1 MGLAASQARFL
12 CITARKA
19 DCEYKSTDL
28 AQQKLS
34 ITNQLAAVSNDYAN
48 AMNATKLLW
57 SNDTVDGDYG
67 LTYSLLMMPSAVN
80 DYYPY
85 MITTPSGA
93 IVLNSEYAAA
103 ARAAGLSKAGGIGS
117 QEQRDKFIQAMVP
130 GGLVTKET
138 ADSITNF
145 DFKAQKVDGGVLIDS
160 TDVDLEHPSSGVQWN
175 PLAGIGAQ
183 PKNKSVVDAMKLPEL
198 IMSEQIGQQLIDW
211 TALTLQSG
219 QISKIDYDK
228 KTKEYN
234 QYSQLL
240 AKHVVTDEIVNY
252 FKAQK
257 NTYELNNRPE
267 KPEDETDTAKMNTY
281 NADLRNYNA
290 ELLKYDKLIKAAGV
304 LKEGNFEASEFKTKT
319 AISAEDSPT
328 GAAFVGYDTV
338 DKAYAELKSKIDA
351 DKAAFNTKYPENKR
365 IDIDTSKF
373 NVNQSDGKKIDFQGY
388 SVVVNGV
395 LNKDKGKLADMTI
408 GDILAGSVVLVSN
421 KFKKG
426 GNNDPNTT
434 ADEKSTDKEDVN
446 AFKQDVEKMLN
457 VIAKVFGYSPS
468 EDLFGNGF
476 NIDDA
481 SSEALKFAYNMTKR
495 QFNRV
500 TNIGN
505 NTSNSFIDN
514 TAYQN
519 AINYNTI
526 GADSDSQYNAVSLS
540 NMLSSF
546 LTYYDNYLNMAN
558 SDYVVGKSVEQS
570 VYVTDNLNYYYM
582 FQNDKNAVSDIK
594 SKSADFYDE
603 LYNNIL
609 AHGWRE
615 DVAIDDS
622 EYLESMIKDG
632 RYSMSSLNEGDG
644 YYYQSRYN
652 DTGYIV
658 EVADT
663 DAIARAEAE
672 FTSKKAELTYKEDSI
687 DLKSKKLDAEISALT
702 SEYESVKNM
711 ISNGVQKA
719 FQLFQ
724 GS

>member
-34 ITNQLAAVSNDYAN
+34 ITNQLSAISNDYAN

-80 DYYPY
+80 DYDPY
-85 MITTPSGA
+85 LITTPSGA

-138 ADSITNF
+138 ADSITRY
-145 DFKAQKVDGGVLIDS
+145 DFKAEKVAGGVTFDNAPVS
-160 TDVDLEHPSSGVQWN
+160 ESNGVQWN

-211 TALTLQSG
+211 TALTLTNG
-219 QISKIDYDK
+219 QISKVEYDK
-228 KTKEYN
+228 KNKEFN

-240 AKHVVTDEIVNY
+240 AKHVVTDDIVNY

-257 NTYELNNRPE
+257 NTYELNNRPADDAAQTV
-267 KPEDETDTAKMNTY
+267 KDT
-281 NADLRNYNA
+281 YNA
-290 ELLKYDKLIKAAGV
+290 ELLKYDKLIKAAEV
-304 LKEGNFEASEFKTKT
+304 LAKGDFAESEFKTLT
-319 AISAEDSPT
+319 AISATDSPT
-328 GAAFVGYDTV
+328 GSGFDGYATV
-338 DKAYAELKSKIDA
+338 DAACRELKNFVDA
-351 DKAAFNTKYPENKR
+351 DQTAFESKYPADKR

-395 LNKDKGKLADMTI
+395 LEKDKGKVSDMTI

-421 KFKKG
+421 QSG
-426 GNNDPNTT
+426 G
-434 ADEKSTDKEDVN
+434 KEDIN
-446 AFKQDVEKMLN
+446 KFKQDVEKMLDS
-457 VIAKVFGYSPS
+457 IAKVFGYSPS
-468 EDLFGNGF
+468 EDLFGKGF
-476 NIDDA
+476 NIDEA

-500 TNIGN
+500 TSLGS

-526 GADSDSQYNAVSLS
+526 GADSDMQYNAVSLS

-570 VYVTDNLNYYYM
+570 VYVTDNLNYYYL
-582 FQNDKNAVSDIK
+582 FQNDKDAVPDIK

-632 RYSMSSLNEGDG
+632 RYSMSSLNESDG

-687 DLKSKKLDAEISALT
+687 DLKSKKIDAEISALT
-702 SEYESVKNM
+702 TEYESVKNM

-724 GS
+724 S

>member
-34 ITNQLAAVSNDYAN
+34 ITNQLAAVSNDYVN
-48 AMNATKLLW
+48 AMNATKLMW
-57 SNDTVDGDYG
+57 SNDTVDADYG

-80 DYYPY
+80 DYDPY

-138 ADSITNF
+138 ADSITRY
-145 DFKAQKVDGGVLIDS
+145 DFKAEKVSGGVSFEDATVSDGG
-160 TDVDLEHPSSGVQWN
+160 EGSGVQWN

-183 PKNKSVVDAMKLPEL
+183 PKNKSVVDAMQLPEL

-211 TALTLQSG
+211 TALTLKDG
-219 QISKIDYDK
+219 QISKVEYDRK
-228 KTKEYN
+228 NKEYT

-240 AKHVVTDEIVNY
+240 AKHVMTDDIVSY
-252 FKAQK
+252 FKSQK
-257 NTYELNNRPE
+257 NTYDLKNKPSEPAENATPE
-267 KPEDETDTAKMNTY
+267 EKITY
-281 NADLRNYNA
+281 NINLNNYNA
-290 ELLKYDKLIKAAGV
+290 ELLKYNKLIKAAEV
-304 LKEGNFEASEFKTKT
+304 LAKGDFEESKFKELT
-319 AISAEDSPT
+319 AISASDSPT
-328 GAAFVGYDTV
+328 GTAFDGYATV
-338 DKAYAELKSKIDA
+338 DAAYAELKNFVDA
-351 DKAAFNTKYPENKR
+351 DQIAFKNKYSGKLATGEEK
-365 IDIDTSKF
+365 IISIDTSKF

-395 LNKDKGKLADMTI
+395 LEKDKGKVADMTI

-421 KFKKG
+421 KNG
-426 GNNDPNTT
+426 GN
-434 ADEKSTDKEDVN
+434 AEDIN
-446 AFKQDVEKMLN
+446 NFKQDVEKMLDS
-457 VIAKVFGYSPS
+457 IAKVFGYSPS
-468 EDLFGNGF
+468 EDLFGKGF
-476 NIDDA
+476 NIDEA

-500 TNIGN
+500 TEIGS

-526 GADSDSQYNAVSLS
+526 GTDSDKQYVALSLS

-582 FQNDKNAVSDIK
+582 FQNDGDAVNDIK

-672 FTSKKAELTYKEDSI
+672 FKAKKAELTYKEDSI

-702 SEYESVKNM
+702 TEYESVKSM

-724 GS
+724 S

>member
-34 ITNQLAAVSNDYAN
+34 ITNQLAAVSNEYAN

-80 DYYPY
+80 DYDPY
-85 MITTPSGA
+85 MITTASGA

-117 QEQRDKFIQAMVP
+117 QEQRDKFIQALVP

-138 ADSITNF
+138 ANSITKY
-145 DFKAQKVDGGVLIDS
+145 DFTAQKVNGGITFSDAVRPTES
-160 TDVDLEHPSSGVQWN
+160 MGVQWN
-175 PLAGIGAQ
+175 PLAGVGAQ

-198 IMSEQIGQQLIDW
+198 IMSEQIGQQPIDW
-211 TALTLQSG
+211 TVLTLQDG
-219 QISKIDYDK
+219 QISRVNFDK
-228 KTKEYN
+228 KNKEYS

-240 AKHVVTDEIVNY
+240 VKHVVSDDIVNY

-257 NTYELNNRPE
+257 NTYKLNNTP
-267 KPEDETDTAKMNTY
+267 DD
-281 NADLRNYNA
+281 NANDSVKNEFNA
-290 ELLKYDKLIKAAGV
+290 NILKYDKLIKAAEV
-304 LKEGNFEASEFKTKT
+304 LQNGEYDASKFKSLTE
-319 AISAEDSPT
+319 ISAKDSPT
-328 GAAFVGYDTV
+328 GTAFSGYNSVDAAFAD
-338 DKAYAELKSKIDA
+338 LKSLIDA
-351 DKAAFNTKYPENKR
+351 DHTAFKNQYSGKIVDN
-365 IDIDTSKF
+365 IDASKF
-373 NVNQSDGKKIDFQGY
+373 NVNQSDGKGINFAGY
-388 SVVVNGV
+388 SVVVNNV
-395 LNKDKGKLADMTI
+395 LNKDKGDLSDMTI
-408 GDILAGSVVLVSN
+408 GDILAGSVVLVNN
-421 KFKKG
+421 KNDG
-426 GNNDPNTT
+426 G
-434 ADEKSTDKEDVN
+434 AEDEN

-457 VIAKVFGYSPS
+457 AISKVFGYSPT
-468 EDLFGNGF
+468 EDLFGKGF
-476 NIDDA
+476 NIDEA

-500 TNIGN
+500 TANGN
-505 NTSNSFIDN
+505 NTSGLFVENS
-514 TAYQN
+514 AYQN
-519 AINYNTI
+519 ALNYNSI
-526 GADSDSQYNAVSLS
+526 GSDGSKKYMAVSLS

-558 SDYVVGKSVEQS
+558 SDYVVGKSVETS
-570 VYVTDNLNYYYM
+570 VYVTDNPNYYYL
-582 FQNDKNAVSDIK
+582 FQNDKDAVPDIK
-594 SKSADFYDE
+594 TKSADFYDE
-603 LYNNIL
+603 IYNNIL

-632 RYSMSSLNEGDG
+632 RYSMSSLNKNDG

-672 FTSKKAELTYKEDSI
+672 FSAKKAELTYKENSI

-702 SEYESVKNM
+702 SEYESVKTM
-711 ISNGVQKA
+711 ISNGVQKT

-724 GS
+724 S